1 MNDKLSDDDII
12 ALIHTKLPRYKDSLI
27 TFLRDLPKI
36 NLVDAIKKKECVDV
50 IYVYISCL
58 DHTNSCFRFYSEAE
72 FEAFKKILLSECSYL
87 HIVYTSD
94 DRSLF
99 SSYIDNGVPLY
110 MLDDMVR
117 ITWIIYQDSIAD
129 DDEKWN
135 SFYKS
140 HYDDY
145 MLLLSM
151 YLNENA
157 RFIESIN
164 KRLEAA
170 SDSDKLLAMIGDK

>member
-1 MNDKLSDDDII
+1 MNDKLSDDEII
-12 ALIHTKLPRYKDSLI
+12 TLLHTKLPRYKDSLI

-36 NLVDAIKKKECVDV
+36 NLVDAIKKKEWFDV

-58 DHTNSCFRFYSEAE
+58 DHSNFCFRFYSEAE
-72 FEAFKKILLSECSYL
+72 FEAFKKILISECSCL

-110 MLDDMVR
+110 MLNDMVR

-135 SFYKS
+135 SFYES

-145 MLLLSM
+145 MALLSQ

-170 SDSDKLLAMIGDK
+170 SDSDKLLAMVNAN

>member
-1 MNDKLSDDDII
+1 MNKASFE
-12 ALIHTKLPRYKDSLI
+12 SL
-27 TFLRDLPKI
+27 
-36 NLVDAIKKKECVDV
+36 E
-50 IYVYISCL
+50 
-58 DHTNSCFRFYSEAE
+58 
-72 FEAFKKILLSECSYL
+72 KILALEYSYL
-87 HIVYTSD
+87 RIVYTRD
-94 DRSLF
+94 TYSLF
-99 SSYIDNGVPLY
+99 SSYVDNGVPLY

-170 SDSDKLLAMIGDK
+170 SDSDK